1 MPCKGYLDESDEQ
14 NSLYERMIAVL
25 YAVFHARMTA
35 QIETET
41 CRLRVQCDMKNMS
54 ELLTREAL
62 LWFKKSALPAVLSH
76 GSGAEHQPLP
86 LLLTLVTREFL
97 ELEGVNT
104 TCKYWLES
112 IRWGRKSNI
121 QDSF

>member
-1 MPCKGYLDESDEQ
+1 
-14 NSLYERMIAVL
+14 MIAVL

-41 CRLRVQCDMKNMS
+41 CRLRVQCGMNSMS
-54 ELLTREAL
+54 SDLTREAL

-86 LLLTLVTREFL
+86 LVLALWCHSITGLGTD
-97 ELEGVNT
+97 NT
-104 TCKYWLES
+104 DCKHWLEATY
-112 IRWGRKSNI
+112 WGRKSNI

>member
-1 MPCKGYLDESDEQ
+1 
-14 NSLYERMIAVL
+14 
-25 YAVFHARMTA
+25 MTA

-86 LLLTLVTREFL
+86 LLLTLEPREFL

-104 TCKYWLES
+104 SCKHWLEATY
-112 IRWGRKSNI
+112 WGRKSNI